1 MKKAARAVAWSA
13 PRSEEAVLNP
23 RPMIHIA
30 VTEAAFHAV
39 AALPLGRVVYE
50 PRLNAQGERLIWVE
64 RIALDKLDAMRGAD
78 ESYSDVI
85 LRLAAGDERH
95 WPA

>member
-1 MKKAARAVAWSA
+1 MEAADTQ
-13 PRSEEAVLNP
+13 RSEEAVLNP
-23 RPMIHIA
+23 RPMIRIA

-85 LRLAAGDERH
+85 LRLVEIEARQGVGPSA
-95 WPA
+95 